1 MAIILSY
8 LFYFIASSSSSLQR
22 RWLATSKDKSWK
34 EQTHFAFDVV
44 LILFIG
50 SFLLPIFSPLYFEGN
65 TLKIILLTLI
75 CGLFGMGYFI
85 FNYIAQKYVDA
96 SITTV
101 VSNIYTPVTIIL
113 SFILLKEGLS
123 IQQIIGTCLLL
134 MSLFIISKKHRIGK
148 FRFDKYFL
156 MMLLSGILLGVLL
169 VAERSLQKTTG
180 LSASTILSWGSQCF
194 FLGIATLISNSRH
207 TYTKKEV
214 FVTGALKLLQGL
226 SYVTLVFVVGNLSL
240 VSSVTTFKVVIVF
253 ISAVIF
259 LNEREHLKRKIIG
272 SFIALAGLLLM

>member
-85 FNYIAQKYVDA
+85 FNYIAQKHVDA